1 MSREQL
7 VELDSLL
14 VEVSSD
20 TIKPAVRIRTHH
32 KQLPNGK
39 RLLLVDVPE
48 GDSQHDSSPGGS
60 YVRVGGSKRKMTS
73 GRAAAFG
80 ATAGTGAFPV
90 VRRANRFGYRIQNS
104 G

>member
-48 GDSQHDSSPGGS
+48 AIRSTIAVPVGVMFGS
-60 YVRVGGSKRKMTS
+60 VARSER
-73 GRAAAFG
+73 
-80 ATAGTGAFPV
+80 
-90 VRRANRFGYRIQNS
+90 
-104 G
+104 